1 MLRKLRNK
9 IVLTNLI
16 FVGVLLAAVSIGIC
30 VFASNSANSKL
41 QSRLNVAI
49 RYVSEAP
56 NMEIKWVFGN
66 NQKRWGEFYTDP
78 ESTPD
83 GTVPPLPDGEI
94 SQREDNPR
102 GFDGNALPNTIDGA
116 AFAVL
121 LDSEGNIIQKREF
134 FASMDDDMLKAALDK
149 IESSG
154 MSSGIIKI
162 GTDDLAFSK
171 KSTFRGTAIAF
182 TSRAETVKTIKNTV
196 TATICAD
203 VVIMV
208 FIALISIRLASLSMK
223 PVQEAWDSQKRF
235 IADAS
240 HELKTPLTVILANNS
255 ILEAGVS
262 DAKNRQWLESNR
274 YEAERMQ
281 KLIEE
286 MLFLAKSDEGGYKLS
301 LGDVNISEI
310 AEHCCL
316 SFETVAF
323 DQGVMIETD
332 IQPDVWIN
340 TDASMLE
347 KVFGV
352 LTDNAVKHSPKD
364 ANVFFSLKTDAR
376 SVRITVTNSGEPIP
390 EENLP
395 HIFERFYKA
404 DQSRTADSA
413 KSGFGLGLAIAHDIV
428 EKLGGSISVKS
439 SAEEGTSFTVTLK
452 NS

>member
-41 QSRLNVAI
+41 QSRLSVAI

-66 NQKRWGEFYTDP
+66 NQKRWGESYTDP

-94 SQREDNPR
+94 TPREDNPR

-121 LDSEGNIIQKREF
+121 LDSEGSIIQKREF
-134 FASMDDDMLKAALDK
+134 FASMDDDMLETALDK

-310 AEHCCL
+310 AERCCL

-323 DQGVMIETD
+323 DRGVMIETD

-364 ANVFFSLKTDAR
+364 ANVSFSLKTDTR
-376 SVRITVTNSGEPIP
+376 SVRITVTNSGEPIS

-428 EKLGGSISVKS
+428 EKLGGSISVRS
-439 SAEEGTSFTVTLK
+439 SAAEGTSFTVTLK